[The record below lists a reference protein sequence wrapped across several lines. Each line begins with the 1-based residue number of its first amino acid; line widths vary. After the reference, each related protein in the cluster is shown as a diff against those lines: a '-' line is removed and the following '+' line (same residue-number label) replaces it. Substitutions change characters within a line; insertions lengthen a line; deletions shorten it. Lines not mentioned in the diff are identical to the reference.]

1 MLLRGRDERIPLTEA
16 YAIALSVHSRTESLG
31 ELSLDRLK
39 IVALHVDLHHGQ
51 VQRLTEDRGLKEEF
65 ER

>member
-1 MLLRGRDERIPLTEA
+1 MLLRGQDERIPLTEA

-31 ELSLDRLK
+31 ELDRLK
-39 IVALHVDLHHGQ
+39 IVAVHVDLHHGQ